1 MNIMNDR
8 LKTEKAE
15 DEKKVKKEMKTNPVT
30 RGDVEH
36 PTETRKGFRNKPN
49 RTSLNNLLSS
59 SLQIVS
65 HKLSIPQ
72 EVDETTWTSI
82 QIGDIPLVASEG
94 GR

>member
-15 DEKKVKKEMKTNPVT
+15 DKKKVKKEMKTNPVT

-36 PTETRKGFRNKPN
+36 ATETRKCFRNKPN
-49 RTSLNNLLSS
+49 RARLNNLLSS

-72 EVDETTWTSI
+72 EVDETTCTSI
-82 QIGDIPLVASEG
+82 
-94 GR
+94 